1 MIGNP
6 ELIGGYI
13 SQNGNHEKIINFITK
28 KGTFSYNES
37 TDEFKTSPLTPKDPF
52 VLIWNDPWDAQLLS
66 WQI

>member
-1 MIGNP
+1 MDRIKSKWEFLLQCKPHVKGMIGNP

-37 TDEFKTSPLTPKDPF
+37 TDEFKSKL
-52 VLIWNDPWDAQLLS
+52 
-66 WQI
+66 QIR